1 MKKLPVVEKRYVVA
15 FALTSTLFFAWG
27 LASQFNDLLLHHFQK
42 ALDISRTR
50 ASFTQFAFY
59 IGYFCA
65 PLPAAMIIRRLGYK
79 KCMVIGLAMYAVGA
93 FLFVPAAHLRVY
105 GIFLVALYIIAFGA
119 AFLETSANPYIAIMG
134 EPATSS
140 PRLNFA
146 QAFNGVATVLG
157 PLVGGYVIFSGVE
170 YTPAQLA
177 RMTPQAI
184 DSWRAGEAGAV
195 GLPYLVLGCLMVLIA
210 LAIAYTRY
218 PALRGDVTPQGSSS
232 PFSVL
237 RKPRVRYA
245 VIAQFFYCGA
255 QVGIW
260 SLLVDFAKEA
270 ANVPERIGATV
281 YLFSTMVAFC
291 VGRFAGAFLQRY
303 IDPARQLVIYCG
315 CNIVLCCLAA
325 TLGGFASIYA
335 MVATSF
341 FMSIMFPTIF
351 ALGMEELGHETE
363 FASILYR
370 HGDFRRRGG
379 AADHGLCRRPDRRA
393 ALEPVLP
400 GNLLCGGGEL
410 WADGAPD
417 GAYAGMSFRK

>member
-1 MKKLPVVEKRYVVA
+1 MSKLPVVEKRYVVA
-15 FALTSTLFFAWG
+15 FALTATLFFSWG

-42 ALDISRTR
+42 ALDLTRTR

-79 KCMVIGLAMYAVGA
+79 RCMVIGLAMYAGGA
-93 FLFVPAAHLRVY
+93 FLFVPAAHLRIY

-177 RMTPQAI
+177 TMTPQAI
-184 DSWRAGEAGAV
+184 DAWRASEAAAV
-195 GLPYLVLGCLMVLIA
+195 GPPYLVLGILMVVIASAIA
-210 LAIAYTRY
+210 LTKY
-218 PALRGDVTPQGSSS
+218 PALRAEVMPEGAGS
-232 PFSVL
+232 PFAVL
-237 RKPRVRYA
+237 RKTRVLYA
-245 VIAQFFYCGA
+245 VVAQFFYVGA
-255 QVGIW
+255 QVGTW
-260 SLLVDFAKEA
+260 SLLVDFSQEA
-270 ANVPERIGATV
+270 AHVPERTGAQV
-281 YLFSTMVAFC
+281 YLEATMIAFC
-291 VGRFAGAFLQRY
+291 VGRFFGAWLQRY
-303 IDPARQLVIYCG
+303 IDPARQLMLYCG
-315 CNIVLCCLAA
+315 CNVILCSLAA
-325 TLGGFASIYA
+325 TLGGFPSIYA

-351 ALGMEELGHETE
+351 ALGLEKLGHETE
-363 FASILYR
+363 FASSFIVMAIS
-370 HGDFRRRGG
+370 G
-379 AADHGLCRRPDRRA
+379 AAVVPPLMAWVSDLTGALHWSLLFPALCY
-393 ALEPVLP
+393 LVVLSFA
-400 GNLLCGGGEL
+400 
-410 WADGAPD
+410 WMAPKM
-417 GAYAGMSFRK
+417 GHVEA

>member
-1 MKKLPVVEKRYVVA
+1 MSKLPIVEKRYVIP
-15 FALTSTLFFAWG
+15 FALTATLFFAWG

-93 FLFVPAAHLRVY
+93 FLFVPAAHLRIY
-105 GIFLVALYIIAFGA
+105 GIFLLALYIIAFGA
-119 AFLETSANPYIAIMG
+119 AFLETSANPYIAILG
-134 EPATSS
+134 DPATSS

-170 YTPAQLA
+170 YTPGQLA
-177 RMTPQAI
+177 AMTPQAI
-184 DSWRAGEAGAV
+184 DSWRAGEAATV
-195 GLPYLVLGCLMVLIA
+195 GPPYLVLGVLMVLIA
-210 LAIAYTRY
+210 SAIAWTKY
-218 PALRGDVTPQGSSS
+218 PSLHSAVTIQGMGS
-232 PFSVL
+232 PFRVL
-237 RKPRVRYA
+237 KRPRVLYA

-260 SLLVDFAKEA
+260 SLMVDFAKEA

-291 VGRFAGAFLQRY
+291 IGRFFGAWLQRS
-303 IDPARQLVIYCG
+303 IDPARMLMIYCG

-325 TLGGFASIYA
+325 TLGGFPSIYA

-351 ALGMEELGHETE
+351 ALGIEKLGPETE
-363 FASILYR
+363 FASSFIVMAIS
-370 HGDFRRRGG
+370 G
-379 AADHGLCRRPDRRA
+379 AAVVPPLMSYFADRTGALHWSLFFPALCY
-393 ALEPVLP
+393 LVVLSF
-400 GNLLCGGGEL
+400 GYM
-410 WADGAPD
+410 APKM
-417 GAYAGMSFRK
+417 GHVET

>member
-1 MKKLPVVEKRYVVA
+1 MSKLPVVERRYVVA

-42 ALDISRTR
+42 ALDLTRTR
-50 ASFTQFAFY
+50 ASLTQFAFY

-79 KCMVIGLAMYAVGA
+79 KCMVIGLAMYAIGA

-119 AFLETSANPYIAIMG
+119 AFLETSANPYIAILG
-134 EPATSS
+134 DPATSS

-177 RMTPQAI
+177 AMAPQAI
-184 DSWRAGEAGAV
+184 DSWRASEAATV
-195 GLPYLVLGCLMVLIA
+195 GPPYLVLSCLMVLIA
-210 LAIAYTRY
+210 LAIAFTRY
-218 PALRGDVTPQGSSS
+218 PALRADVTPQGSGS
-232 PFSVL
+232 PFAVL
-237 RKPRVRYA
+237 RKPRVLYA

-281 YLFSTMVAFC
+281 YLFSTMIAFC
-291 VGRFAGAFLQRY
+291 VGRFAGAWLQRY
-303 IDPARQLVIYCG
+303 MDPARQLVFYCG
-315 CNIVLCCLAA
+315 CNIILCCLAA
-325 TLGGFASIYA
+325 ILGGHASIYA

-351 ALGMEELGHETE
+351 ALGIERLGHETE
-363 FASILYR
+363 FASSFIVMAIS
-370 HGDFRRRGG
+370 G
-379 AADHGLCRRPDRRA
+379 AAVVPPLMAWFADLTG
-393 ALEPVLP
+393 ALHWSLFFPAVCYLVVLSF
-400 GNLLCGGGEL
+400 GYM
-410 WADGAPD
+410 APKM
-417 GAYAGMSFRK
+417 GHTEV